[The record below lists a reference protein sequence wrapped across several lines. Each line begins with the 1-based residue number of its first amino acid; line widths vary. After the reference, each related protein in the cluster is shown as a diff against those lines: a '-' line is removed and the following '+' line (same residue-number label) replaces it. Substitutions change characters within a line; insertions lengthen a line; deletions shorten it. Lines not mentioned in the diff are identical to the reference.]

1 MPPHLTAH
9 SLAML
14 AALLRQ
20 THAQPLDGLGR
31 SMNLSASQVAA
42 AMDQLRQTG
51 CDIDVH
57 PQRGVRLRRTGLGCW
72 ADFIESR
79 RRTDA
84 DTNAGQSDPPRRL
97 GRRLLVYAHTASTQ
111 LIAKKLSSSADQAA
125 RHDGWVI
132 VADHQTA
139 GRGRLGRQWLDQPG
153 GQLLMTAIIAGSSHS
168 TDRLMLAACH
178 ALALTVEQAT
188 QLPVRV
194 RWPNDLMLRDRK
206 LAGILVETVERA
218 ALVGVGLN
226 VALDPAS
233 LPPPLDQLATS
244 LAAHGGSVD
253 RLTLLD
259 VLLDQID
266 HAVHHAADAELHDA
280 WRARSDMLQQ
290 RITVR
295 QGDRTLTG
303 RVLDIDPL
311 HGLLLEVEHGPV
323 VTLPAATTRL
333 VLNQSL

>member
-1 MPPHLTAH
+1 MPPHLTDP

-20 THAQPLDGLGR
+20 THAQPLDGLAR
-31 SMNLSASQVAA
+31 SMKLSASQVNAA
-42 AMDQLRQTG
+42 LEQLRQTG
-51 CDIDVH
+51 CDIDTH
-57 PQRGVRLRRTGLGCW
+57 PQRGVQLQQTGLGCW

-79 RRTDA
+79 RRADA
-84 DTNAGQSDPPRRL
+84 DANADRL

-111 LIAKKLSSSADQAA
+111 LIAKRLVPHADQTA

-153 GQLLMTAIIAGSSHS
+153 GQLLMTAVIAGSSHS

-178 ALALTVEQAT
+178 ALALTVEQTTA
-188 QLPVRV
+188 LPVRV
-194 RWPNDLMLRDRK
+194 RWPNDLMLHGRK

-218 ALVGVGLN
+218 ALIGVGLN

-244 LAAHGGSVD
+244 LAAHGGHVD

-259 VLLDQID
+259 VLLDQLD
-266 HAVHHAADAELHDA
+266 HAVYHATDAELHDA

-333 VLNQSL
+333 VLDQSL

>member
-1 MPPHLTAH
+1 MPPHLTDP

-20 THAQPLDGLGR
+20 THAQPLDGLAR
-31 SMNLSASQVAA
+31 SMKLSASQANAA
-42 AMDQLRQTG
+42 LEQLRQTG

-57 PQRGVRLRRTGLGCW
+57 PQRGVQLRRTGLGCW

-79 RRTDA
+79 H
-84 DTNAGQSDPPRRL
+84 AGEPARL
-97 GRRLLVYAHTASTQ
+97 GRRMLVYAHTASTQ
-111 LIAKKLSSSADQAA
+111 LIAKRLVPHADQAA

-153 GQLLMTAIIAGSSHS
+153 GQLLMTAVIAGSSHS
-168 TDRLMLAACH
+168 TDRLMLAACD
-178 ALALTVEQAT
+178 ALALTVEQTT

-194 RWPNDLMLRDRK
+194 RWPNDLMLHGRK
-206 LAGILVETVERA
+206 LAGILVEAVDRA
-218 ALVGVGLN
+218 ALIGVGLN
-226 VALDPAS
+226 ASLDPAS
-233 LPPPLDQLATS
+233 LPAPLDQLATS
-244 LAAHGGSVD
+244 LAAHGGHVD

-259 VLLDQID
+259 VLLDQLD

-333 VLNQSL
+333 VLDQSL